1 VSDHAGTGRYKV
13 ATKPQTKLTYSDL
26 VEMYPEVD
34 NVRRE
39 LIDGELIVSP
49 SPVKRHQAVVL
60 EVGSAFLA
68 YAKSTGGEAF
78 ASPMDVY
85 FSEDNVVEPDVIY
98 VGPDRIDRLEPRFLR
113 AVTLVV
119 EVSSPSTR
127 RLELLRKRR
136 LYERYSVP
144 EYWYVDLDVDR
155 IEVYRLET
163 DAYPA
168 PVMIGRGQ
176 AITSPELPGFTV
188 QVDDLL
194 GPEPAN

>member
-1 VSDHAGTGRYKV
+1 M

-68 YAKSTGGEAF
+68 YAKTTGGEAF

-127 RLELLRKRR
+127 RLELLRKLR

-144 EYWYVDLDVDR
+144 EYWYVDLDIDR
-155 IEVYRLET
+155 IEVYRLEAN
-163 DAYPA
+163 AYAA
-168 PVMIGRGQ
+168 PVMMGRGQ
-176 AITSPELPGFTV
+176 AITSPELPGFGA

-194 GPEPAN
+194 GPEPAD

>member
-1 VSDHAGTGRYKV
+1 M

-26 VEMYPEVD
+26 VELFPEVD

-60 EVGSAFLA
+60 KIGSVFLA
-68 YAKSTGGEAF
+68 HAETRGGEAY
-78 ASPMDVY
+78 ASPMDVL

-98 VGPDRIDRLEPRFLR
+98 VGPDRVDRSEPRFLR

-127 RLELLRKRR
+127 RLELLRKLR

-144 EYWYVDLDVDR
+144 EYWYVDLDAERV
-155 IEVYRLET
+155 EVYRLS
-163 DAYPA
+163 DGRYGA
-168 PVMIGRGQ
+168 PGLLR
-176 AITSPELPGFTV
+176 ASEHLTSPVVPGLILDIGELLCPGG
-188 QVDDLL
+188 L
-194 GPEPAN
+194 GEG

>member
-1 VSDHAGTGRYKV
+1 
-13 ATKPQTKLTYSDL
+13 
-26 VEMYPEVD
+26 MFPEVD

-39 LIDGELIVSP
+39 LIDGELIVSA

-60 EVGSAFLA
+60 KMGSAFLA
-68 YAKSTGGEAF
+68 YAETTGGEAF

-98 VGPDRIDRLEPRFLR
+98 VGPDRVDRSEPRFLR
-113 AVTLVV
+113 DVTVVV
-119 EVSSPSTR
+119 EGSSPSTR

-163 DAYPA
+163 DSYAG
-168 PVMIGRGQ
+168 PVMRGRGE
-176 AITSPELPGFTV
+176 AITSPELPGFSA

-194 GPEPAN
+194 GPEPGH

>member
-1 VSDHAGTGRYKV
+1 MA
-13 ATKPQTKLTYSDL
+13 AKPHTKLTYSDL
-26 VEMYPEVD
+26 LQLYPEVD

-39 LIDGELIVSP
+39 LIDGDLIVSA

-60 EVGSAFLA
+60 EIGSAFLA
-68 YAKSTGGEAF
+68 YAKKSGGEAF

-85 FSEDNVVEPDVIY
+85 FSEENVVEPDVIF
-98 VGPDRIDRLEPRFLR
+98 VGPDRVDDAESRFLR
-113 AVTLVV
+113 AVSLVV

-136 LYERYSVP
+136 LYEKYVVP

-155 IEVYRLET
+155 IEVYRLAG
-163 DAYPA
+163 DAFMD
-168 PVMIGRGQ
+168 PVIFGRGD
-176 AITSPELPGFTV
+176 AITSPELPGFSA

-194 GPEPAN
+194 GPEPEG

>member
-1 VSDHAGTGRYKV
+1 M
-13 ATKPQTKLTYSDL
+13 ATNPQTRLTYSDL
-26 VEMYPEVD
+26 EEMYPEVD

-39 LIDGELIVSP
+39 LIDGELFVSA

-60 EVGSAFLA
+60 EIGSAFLT
-68 YAKSTGGEAF
+68 YAKDRGGEAF

-98 VGPDRIDRLEPRFLR
+98 VGPDRVDRSEPRFLR

-119 EVSSPSTR
+119 EVSLPSTR
-127 RLELLRKRR
+127 RLELLRKRE
-136 LYERYSVP
+136 LYERYAVP

-155 IEVYRLET
+155 IEIYRLEGG
-163 DAYPA
+163 AFA
-168 PVMIGRGQ
+168 GPVMMSRGK
-176 AITSPELPGFTV
+176 AIASPELPGFSA

-194 GPEPAN
+194 GPDPGD